1 MTIKFLFFIKFFRGF
16 FFYDTPYKIDM
27 IKTTGQRVYTSV
39 LKSGRVIS
47 WNQYRMYMKEI
58 NKSA

>member
-1 MTIKFLFFIKFFRGF
+1 MTIKFLFFIKFFLGF
-16 FFYDTPYKIDM
+16 FYVTPYKIDM

-47 WNQYRMYMKEI
+47 WIQYRMYMNEI